1 MTRVTYRQGSFM
13 REIVAE
19 GHAGAGEAGQDI
31 VCAAVSMLMQTLEAR
46 VRERPG
52 YYPMIEKREDVAM
65 IRIRCLPD
73 SSEAA
78 MCQETYNT
86 IRAGFRALAA
96 KYPEHVEY
104 SE

>member
-1 MTRVTYRQGSFM
+1 MTRVTYRQGTFM

-19 GHAGAGEAGQDI
+19 GHAGAGEAGHDI

-46 VRERPG
+46 ARERPG
-52 YYPMIEKREDVAM
+52 YYPMIEKREDVAL
-65 IRIRCLPD
+65 IRVRCLPD

-78 MCQETYNT
+78 RCQEMYDT

-96 KYPEHVEY
+96 QYPEHVEFT
-104 SE
+104 E